1 MDHIFIVS
9 SLLISGLAG
18 GTVFFKKS
26 LSDKLRNILL
36 ALGAGSMVSIA
47 LVHILPEA
55 LEMNEYTSFAFLAGF
70 LGLYVIEELLTPWH
84 THENCHGNHHDE
96 SPKEHTK
103 HITWVGFGAISLHT
117 IFDGVLIAWV
127 SGLESAVVI
136 SVLIGVIL
144 HQIPL
149 SFALASLLKTGN
161 HPKIQQ
167 YSLLWVFAL
176 SAVFGYLSTLI
187 GIDVFSLTNSTL
199 ILLSAAAGGSLLYVA
214 TSDILPLI
222 HRSSIKRSSTVTV
235 FIISSIIVALTHFFE

>member
-9 SLLISGLAG
+9 SLLVSGLAG

-26 LSDKLRNILL
+26 LSDRLRNILL

-55 LEMNEYTSFAFLAGF
+55 IEMNEYASFAFLAGF

-96 SPKEHTK
+96 SPKDHTK

-117 IFDGVLIAWV
+117 LFDGVLIAWV
-127 SGLESAVVI
+127 SGLETAVELSALLGI
-136 SVLIGVIL
+136 AL

-161 HPKIQQ
+161 HPKMQQ
-167 YSLLWVFAL
+167 YSLLWIFAM
-176 SAVFGYLSTLI
+176 SAIFGYIITII
-187 GIDVFSLTNSTL
+187 GIDIFSPENST
-199 ILLSAAAGGSLLYVA
+199 IMLLGAAAGGSLLYVA

-222 HRSSIKRSSTVTV
+222 HRSSVKRSSTVAIFV
-235 FIISSIIVALTHFFE
+235 ISSIMVALTHFFE